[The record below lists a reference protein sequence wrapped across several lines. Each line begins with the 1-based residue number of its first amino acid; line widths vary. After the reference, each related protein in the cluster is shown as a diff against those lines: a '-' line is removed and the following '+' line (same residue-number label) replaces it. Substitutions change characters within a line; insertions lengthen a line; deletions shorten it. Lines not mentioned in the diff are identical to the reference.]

1 MNDLKRLRGLASLL
15 GDAVE
20 HGASAVQRVHLA
32 TAARPFGI
40 LEAIPPT
47 APVARIVHVVH
58 DGIAS
63 GVYGTIR
70 ATSRL
75 VGVAAN
81 LAIDAA
87 EAGLA
92 PPPNPAAEDTPTLP
106 PPPVKSE
113 T

>member
-1 MNDLKRLRGLASLL
+1 MGQGTVGTEL
-15 GDAVE
+15 GAAD
-20 HGASAVQRVHLA
+20 LA

-70 ATSRL
+70 ATNRL
-75 VGVAAN
+75 VGAAAN

-92 PPPNPAAEDTPTLP
+92 PPLDPAEDVPTLP